1 MYTTIVG
8 TTYIE
13 TYSFYCRR
21 LAGNDY
27 EQCGG

>member
-13 TYSFYCRR
+13 TYSFYCRH
-21 LAGNDY
+21 LTGNGY